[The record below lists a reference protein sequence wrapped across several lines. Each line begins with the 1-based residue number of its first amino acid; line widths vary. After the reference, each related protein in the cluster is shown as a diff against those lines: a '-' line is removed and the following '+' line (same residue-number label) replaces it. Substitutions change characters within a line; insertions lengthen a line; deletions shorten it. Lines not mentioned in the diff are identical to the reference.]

1 MTMKN
6 KPVQEIRMGR
16 IKVAVWEN
24 ETENGSRYNVTL
36 SRLYKDPEDD
46 SWKSSESL
54 GRDDLLIAAKVL
66 NQTHTWIYQ
75 HSKDESN
82 TD

>member
-6 KPVQEIRMGR
+6 KPVKEIRMGR
-16 IKVAVWEN
+16 IKAAIWEN
-24 ETENGSRYNVTL
+24 ETENGNRYNVSL

-54 GRDDLLIAAKVL
+54 GRDDLLVGAKVL
-66 NQTHTWIYQ
+66 NQAHTWIFQ
-75 HSKDESN
+75 QSKEDSN
-82 TD
+82 TA

>member
-1 MTMKN
+1 MKN

-16 IKVAVWEN
+16 IKVAIWEN

-36 SRLYKDPEDD
+36 SRLYKDPGDD

-54 GRDDLLIAAKVL
+54 GRDDLLIAAKLL
-66 NQTHTWIYQ
+66 NQAHTWIFQ

-82 TD
+82 TE